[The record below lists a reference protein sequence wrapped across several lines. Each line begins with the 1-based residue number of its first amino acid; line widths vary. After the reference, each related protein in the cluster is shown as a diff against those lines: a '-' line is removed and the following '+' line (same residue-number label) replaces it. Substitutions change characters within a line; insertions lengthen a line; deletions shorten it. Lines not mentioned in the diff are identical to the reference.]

1 MKADAEHKIL
11 CEKALSIMGP
21 APQWNQFS
29 PVQEISLF
37 IINILYN
44 NPYVLSEEPSTVLN
58 TRDSFLRSIP
68 PAKAE
73 DKLPRD
79 IFKRICQRMLMFL
92 FPFSHPFHLD

>member
-73 DKLPRD
+73 DKLPLRYIQKNLPKD
-79 IFKRICQRMLMFL
+79 VNVFI
-92 FPFSHPFHLD
+92 PF

>member
-44 NPYVLSEEPSTVLN
+44 NPYVLSEEPSFVLN

-73 DKLPRD
+73 DKLPLRYIQKNLPKD
-79 IFKRICQRMLMFL
+79 VNVFI
-92 FPFSHPFHLD
+92 PF